1 MGILSRFWR
10 KLEEMKNCYTHQR
23 YYRILMQ
30 AAERDFTDDVPDL
43 SEDQEVET
51 VILGHICVDG
61 GDGHQ
66 GSVG

>member
-1 MGILSRFWR
+1 
-10 KLEEMKNCYTHQR
+10 
-23 YYRILMQ
+23 MQ
-30 AAERDFTDDVPDL
+30 AAERDVTDDVPDL

>member
-1 MGILSRFWR
+1 
-10 KLEEMKNCYTHQR
+10 
-23 YYRILMQ
+23 MQ
-30 AAERDFTDDVPDL
+30 AAEREMSVTDDVPDL

-66 GSVG
+66 GRYDPREARHRRVI